1 MTDEL
6 QTDSIDEGI
15 IANDDHVENEEINQ
29 EVSETAEGGAELA
42 AAQEEQPEKIDDG
55 VQKAINKQ
63 HAKYREEER
72 KRIEIEKKLEDA
84 NSRLEKFEAEKGD
97 VIIPDA
103 PDPYDEDYDAQLKVR
118 DEAIMRKATQDAQ
131 QQSVIA
137 QQDAQREVAQKA
149 EQERFTAIIQG
160 YNEQTV
166 KLGLS
171 PDEVRVAGD
180 KVVEYGISV
189 DVAEFILQQE
199 DGPLIT
205 KYLADNPVV
214 LDDLRHMPPIQA
226 ALKINSE
233 IKAAASTLKPQAS
246 TTPDPAETLTGRGAG
261 EKVNPLIKGV
271 TFE

>member
-6 QTDSIDEGI
+6 QTASIDEGI
-15 IANDDHVENEEINQ
+15 ITNDDHVENEEITQ
-29 EVSETAEGGAELA
+29 EAAETAEGGAELA
-42 AAQEEQPEKIDDG
+42 TAQEEQPDKIDDG

-84 NSRLEKFEAEKGD
+84 NSKLEKLEAEKSD
-97 VIIPDA
+97 VEIPA
-103 PDPYDEDYDAQLKVR
+103 IPDPYDDDYEERLKIR
-118 DEAIMRKATQDAQ
+118 DEAIRLNAMQEAQKVSVTAQ
-131 QQSVIA
+131 QEA
-137 QQDAQREVAQKA
+137 QKEVAQKA
-149 EQERFTAIIQG
+149 EQERFTTLVQG

-171 PDEVRVAGD
+171 PDEIRVAGD

-205 KYLADNPVV
+205 KYLADNPVI

-246 TTPDPAETLTGRGAG
+246 TTPDPAETLSGRGAG
-261 EKVNPLIKGV
+261 EQVNPLIKGV